1 MEWWDRENFVCP
13 FSLFWLG
20 TVRQGVHNCGE
31 VEKKSPY
38 LAVLVWSGE
47 TESYFVC
54 PFSSFWV
61 AMVRHAVHFCDEVGK
76 RSPFLTVLVWNSET
90 GKYFVC
96 PFSPFWLGTVRQGVH
111 NCGEAEKNCPF
122 SPFWFGTL
130 RQGVNFCPFSP
141 FWLGTMR
148 QGPTKDIILQTSKS
162 RSGRVK
168 KKTKELF
175 VLAFLTQ
182 LCKKKIISPVFWNI
196 NIDP

>member
-1 MEWWDRENFVCP
+1 
-13 FSLFWLG
+13 
-20 TVRQGVHNCGE
+20 
-31 VEKKSPY
+31 
-38 LAVLVWSGE
+38 
-47 TESYFVC
+47 
-54 PFSSFWV
+54 
-61 AMVRHAVHFCDEVGK
+61 MVRHAVHFCDEVGK
-76 RSPFLTVLVWNSET
+76 RSPFLTVLVWNGET

-122 SPFWFGTL
+122 SPFWFGTV

-148 QGPTKDIILQTSKS
+148 QGSTKDIILQTSKS

-175 VLAFLTQ
+175 VTAFLTQ
-182 LCKKKIISPVFWNI
+182 LCKEKIISPVFWNI
-196 NIDP
+196 NIVFNP